1 MEPAPASPTPPS
13 VAPVPPR
20 RRRRW
25 LRRLI
30 WWLGVPVAFVLLAPH
45 IVAFDFVRTQVE
57 SELTRE
63 LGAPCHIGRLGF
75 SWFSGVAVREL
86 RIDNPAGF
94 PSERPALQLRR
105 AGGDVGLWSLWSGD
119 FVLTGELDGFEAFV
133 EQRADGKT
141 NFEAIGRSHDGN
153 GAGGNDGGG
162 SDGSDDAPPAD
173 VRSLLARLRLDLQV
187 RDARVEIRRDGQLL
201 EAMRGLTCTVRKELG
216 TSQAFVDFDA
226 QLAPLQPGGAD
237 GRLGTKLLCDLDTK
251 TVDGVLTASGV
262 VLQRYTPLLQSFAPG
277 QLTQCEGTVN
287 GTVRVRGGASGVQLG
302 GELVV
307 AAPRLAGPALRGMA
321 IHGERWSLTP
331 ELSAKFAG
339 ERTDCDLSRCALD
352 LGWLRLRGAP
362 SPADAPAGTVRLH
375 GELDVAAMAAFGGPM
390 PPSLRDGGSKLAV
403 DVDVPAAVL
412 RGEFDVPALLGELA
426 ATARF
431 DASMLQ
437 AFGLTARGLV
447 LNVALRGGALA
458 LQLGDGASLD
468 GGSLALSATAS
479 LTTDAPAQL
488 QLRWRNGELRGPVT
502 AGLRYV
508 VPLFAGLDADT
519 AALQGRLDFGAALQ
533 GPLRPRA
540 DETWLQWLDRWAGDG
555 DVALR
560 QVAFAPASQLG
571 TLLQPV
577 GTMFGP
583 TATLGRTQ
591 NGKALLAIDDLKSP
605 FRFAAGAITLQATQ
619 WLAQGKRIGLS
630 GSTRLDGTLDFGFD
644 LSDLLRG
651 HRDGDRVLK
660 ALGGSLPPASLR
672 GTVNAPAL
680 ALPDLQGVLERV
692 LKNEVLEQG
701 AGLLQRELERLLRKQ
716 PQR

>member
-1 MEPAPASPTPPS
+1 M
-13 VAPVPPR
+13 
-20 RRRRW
+20 
-25 LRRLI
+25 
-30 WWLGVPVAFVLLAPH
+30 PVALVLLAPH
-45 IVAFDFVRTQVE
+45 VVAFDFVRTQVE

-75 SWFSGVAVREL
+75 SWFSGVAVRDL
-86 RIDNPAGF
+86 RIDNPDGF
-94 PSERPALQLRR
+94 SRERPALQLRR
-105 AGGDVGLWSLWSGD
+105 AAGDVGLWSLWHGD

-133 EQRADGKT
+133 EQRADGTT
-141 NFEAIGRSHDGN
+141 NFESIGRSHDGTVDGDN
-153 GAGGNDGGG
+153 HGGG
-162 SDGSDDAPPAD
+162 GDEPQTAD

-187 RDARVEIRRDGQLL
+187 RDARIEIRRDGQLL
-201 EAMRGLTCTVRKELG
+201 EAMRALTCTVRKELG
-216 TSQAFVDFDA
+216 ASQAHVDFDA

-237 GRLGTKLLCDLDTK
+237 GRLGTKLQCDLDTK

-262 VLQRYTPLLQSFAPG
+262 VLQRYAPLLQSFAPG

-287 GTVRVRGGASGVQLG
+287 GTVRVRGGAAGVQLG

-331 ELSAKFAG
+331 ELSAQFVG
-339 ERTDCDLSRCALD
+339 DRTDCDLSRCALD

-362 SPADAPAGTVRLH
+362 SPAGAPTGTVRLH

-390 PPSLRDGGSKLAV
+390 PTWLRDGGSKLAL
-403 DVDVPAAVL
+403 DVDVPTAVL
-412 RGEFDVPALLGELA
+412 RSEFDLQTLLGQLA

-431 DASMLQ
+431 DASELR
-437 AFGLTARGLV
+437 AYGFTARGL
-447 LNVALRGGALA
+447 ALTGSLRDGALA

-468 GGSLALSATAS
+468 GGALSLSMRAP
-479 LTTDAPAQL
+479 LTQEAPAQL

-502 AGLRYV
+502 QGLRYV

-519 AALQGRLDFGAALQ
+519 AALQGRLDFGASLQ
-533 GPLRPRA
+533 GPVRPHG

-577 GTMFGP
+577 GTAFGP

-591 NGKALLAIDDLKSP
+591 NGKALLAIDDLKAP

-651 HRDGDRVLK
+651 HRDGDRVLQ
-660 ALGGSLPPASLR
+660 ALGGSLPPALLR
-672 GTVNAPAL
+672 GTIDAPAL
-680 ALPDLQGVLERV
+680 ALPDLQTVLARV
-692 LKNEVLEQG
+692 LTNEVLEQG
-701 AGLLQRELERLLRKQ
+701 TGLLQRELDRLLRKK
-716 PQR
+716 PK

>member
-1 MEPAPASPTPPS
+1 MDSAAASPTPPP

-30 WWLGVPVAFVLLAPH
+30 WWLGVPVALVLLAPH
-45 IVAFDFVRTQVE
+45 IVAFDFVRTRVE
-57 SELTRE
+57 SELSRE
-63 LGAPCHIGRLGF
+63 LGAPCRIGRLGF
-75 SWFSGVAVREL
+75 SWFSGVAVRDL

-105 AGGDVGLWSLWSGD
+105 AAGDIGLWSLWRGD
-119 FVLTGELDGFEAFV
+119 FVLTGELDGCEVFV

-141 NFEAIGRSHDGN
+141 NFDAIGRAPDVHV
-153 GAGGNDGGG
+153 GGGDDGGG
-162 SDGSDDAPPAD
+162 RDDAPPDD

-216 TSQAFVDFDA
+216 ASQAFVDFDA

-237 GRLGTKLLCDLDTK
+237 GRLGTKLQCDLDTR

-262 VLQRYTPLLQSFAPG
+262 VLQRYAPLLQSFAPG

-287 GTVRVRGGASGVQLG
+287 GTVRVRGGVSGVQLG

-375 GELDVAAMAAFGGPM
+375 GELDLAAMAAFGGPM
-390 PPSLRDGGSKLAV
+390 PTWLRDGGSKLAI

-412 RGEFDVPALLGELA
+412 HGEFDLQSLLGDLA

-431 DASMLQ
+431 DARELR
-437 AFGLTARGLV
+437 AYGLTARGLA
-447 LNVALRGGALA
+447 LTGSLRGGALA

-519 AALQGRLDFGAALQ
+519 AALQGRLDFGTTLQ

-540 DETWLQWLDRWAGDG
+540 NETWLQWLDRWAGDG
-555 DVALR
+555 DLALR
-560 QVAFAPASQLG
+560 QVAFAPAPQLG

-577 GTMFGP
+577 GATFGP
-583 TATLGRTQ
+583 TATLGRTT
-591 NGKALLAIDDLKSP
+591 NGKALLAIDDLKAP

-644 LSDLLRG
+644 VSDLLRG
-651 HRDGDRVLK
+651 HRDGERVLK

-701 AGLLQRELERLLRKQ
+701 AGLLQRELEKLLRKQ
-716 PQR
+716 PK

>member
-1 MEPAPASPTPPS
+1 M
-13 VAPVPPR
+13 PVT
-20 RRRRW
+20 
-25 LRRLI
+25 L
-30 WWLGVPVAFVLLAPH
+30 VLLAPH
-45 IVAFDFVRTQVE
+45 VVAFDFVRTKIE
-57 SELTRE
+57 SELSAQ

-75 SWFSGVAVREL
+75 SWFTGAAVRDL
-86 RIDNPAGF
+86 RIDNPDGF

-105 AGGDVGLWSLWSGD
+105 AAGDFGLWSLWRGN
-119 FVLTGELDGFEAFV
+119 FVLTGELDGCEVFV

-141 NFEAIGRSHDGN
+141 NFEAIGGAHDVHT
-153 GAGGNDGGG
+153 GGG
-162 SDGSDDAPPAD
+162 SGGGPAEPESDD
-173 VRSLLARLRLDLQV
+173 VRSLLGRLRLDLQV
-187 RDARVEIRRDGQLL
+187 RDARIEIRRDGQLL
-201 EAMRGLTCTVRKELG
+201 EAMRGLACTVRKELG
-216 TSQAFVDFDA
+216 ASQLHLDFDA

-237 GRLGTKLLCDLDTK
+237 GRLGTKLQCDLDTK

-262 VLQRYTPLLQSFAPG
+262 VLQRYAPLLQSLAPG

-287 GTVRVRGGASGVQLG
+287 GTVRIRGGAAGVQLG

-307 AAPRLAGPALRGMA
+307 AAPRFAGPALRGMT

-331 ELSAKFAG
+331 ELSAQSEG
-339 ERTDCDLSRCALD
+339 EHTTCDLSRCALD

-362 SPADAPAGTVRLH
+362 SPASAPAGTVRLQ

-390 PPSLRDGGSKLAV
+390 PTWLRDGGSKLAL

-412 RGEFDVPALLGELA
+412 RGEFDVQPLLGQLA

-431 DASMLQ
+431 DASKLQ
-437 AFGLTARGLV
+437 AFGLTARGLA
-447 LNVALRGGALA
+447 LSGALRDGTLT

-479 LTTDAPAQL
+479 LTSDAPAQL

-502 AGLRYV
+502 QGLRYV

-519 AALQGRLDFGAALQ
+519 TALQGRLDFGASLQ

-540 DETWLQWLDRWAGDG
+540 NETWLQWLDRWAGNG

-560 QVAFAPASQLG
+560 QVAFAPAPQLG

-577 GTMFGP
+577 GAAFGP
-583 TATLGRTQ
+583 AATLGRTQ
-591 NGKALLAIDDLKSP
+591 NGKALLAIDELKAP

-644 LSDLLRG
+644 VSDLLRG
-651 HRDGDRVLK
+651 HRDGDRALK

-701 AGLLQRELERLLRKQ
+701 AGLLQRELERLRGF
-716 PQR
+716 

>member
-1 MEPAPASPTPPS
+1 MDSAPASPTPSP

-30 WWLGVPVAFVLLAPH
+30 WWLGVPVALVLLAPH
-45 IVAFDFVRTQVE
+45 VVAFDFVRE
-57 SELTRE
+57 RIERELSAQ

-75 SWFSGVAVREL
+75 SWFTGAAVRDL
-86 RIDNPAGF
+86 RIDNPEGF
-94 PSERPALQLRR
+94 SRERPALQLRR
-105 AGGDVGLWSLWSGD
+105 AAGDFGLWSLWRGN
-119 FVLTGELDGFEAFV
+119 FVLTGELDGCEVFV
-133 EQRADGKT
+133 EQRTDGTT
-141 NFEAIGRSHDGN
+141 NFEAIGGAHDVHT
-153 GAGGNDGGG
+153 GGG
-162 SDGSDDAPPAD
+162 SGGPAEPESDD
-173 VRSLLARLRLDLQV
+173 VRSLLARLRLDLQL

-216 TSQAFVDFDA
+216 ASQAHVDFDA

-237 GRLGTKLLCDLDTK
+237 GRLGTKVQCDLDTK

-262 VLQRYTPLLQSFAPG
+262 VLQRYAPLLQSFAPG

-287 GTVRVRGGASGVQLG
+287 GTVRVRGGAAGVQLG

-307 AAPRLAGPALRGMA
+307 AAPRFAGPALRGMA

-331 ELSAKFAG
+331 ELSAQFASD
-339 ERTDCDLSRCALD
+339 RTTCDLSRCALD
-352 LGWLRLRGAP
+352 LGWLRLRGTP
-362 SPADAPAGTVRLH
+362 SPAGAPAGTVRLR

-390 PPSLRDGGSKLAV
+390 PTWLRDGGSKLAL
-403 DVDVPAAVL
+403 DVDVPTAVL
-412 RGEFDVPALLGELA
+412 RSEFDLQTLLGQLA

-431 DASMLQ
+431 DASELR
-437 AFGLTARGLV
+437 AYGFTARGL
-447 LNVALRGGALA
+447 ALTGSLRDGALA

-468 GGSLALSATAS
+468 GGALSLSMRAP
-479 LTTDAPAQL
+479 LTQEAPAQL

-502 AGLRYV
+502 QGLRYV

-519 AALQGRLDFGAALQ
+519 AALQGRLDFGASLQ
-533 GPLRPRA
+533 GPVRPHGN
-540 DETWLQWLDRWAGDG
+540 ETWLQWLDRWAGDG

-577 GTMFGP
+577 GTTFGP

-591 NGKALLAIDDLKSP
+591 NGKALLAIDDLKTP

-701 AGLLQRELERLLRKQ
+701 AGLLQRELEKLLRKQ
-716 PQR
+716 PK

>member
-1 MEPAPASPTPPS
+1 MHSAPASPTPLP

-25 LRRLI
+25 FRRLI
-30 WWLGVPVAFVLLAPH
+30 WWLGVPVALVLLAPH

-105 AGGDVGLWSLWSGD
+105 AAGDIGLWSLWRGD
-119 FVLTGELDGFEAFV
+119 LELTGELDGCEAFV
-133 EQRADGKT
+133 EQRADGTT
-141 NFEAIGRSHDGN
+141 NFEAIGHSQD
-153 GAGGNDGGG
+153 APTGGDANGGG
-162 SDGSDDAPPAD
+162 ADDQQDDD

-187 RDARVEIRRDGQLL
+187 RDARIEIRRDGQLL
-201 EAMRGLTCTVRKELG
+201 EAMRGLACTVRKELG

-237 GRLGTKLLCDLDTK
+237 GRLGTKLQCDLDTK

-307 AAPRLAGPALRGMA
+307 ASPRLAGPALHGMA
-321 IHGERWSLTP
+321 VHGERWSLTP

-339 ERTDCDLSRCALD
+339 DRTDCDLSRCALD
-352 LGWLRLRGAP
+352 LGWLRLRGAT
-362 SPADAPAGTVRLH
+362 SPADAPTGTVRLH
-375 GELDVAAMAAFGGPM
+375 GDLDVAAMAAFGGPI
-390 PPSLRDGGSKLAV
+390 PSWLRNGGSKLAL
-403 DVDVPAAVL
+403 DLDLPAAVL
-412 RGEFDVPALLGELA
+412 RGEFDLQSLLGQLA

-431 DASMLQ
+431 DASALQ
-437 AFGLTARGLV
+437 AYGFTARGL
-447 LNVALRGGALA
+447 ALTGSLRNGALA

-468 GGSLALSATAS
+468 GGPLSLS
-479 LTTDAPAQL
+479 LTAPLTTEAPAQL
-488 QLRWRNGELRGPVT
+488 RLNWRNGELRGPVT
-502 AGLRYV
+502 EGLRYV

-519 AALQGRLDFGAALQ
+519 AALQGRLDFGASLQ

-540 DETWLQWLDRWAGDG
+540 NETWLQWLDRWAGDG

-560 QVAFAPASQLG
+560 QVAFAPAPQLG

-577 GTMFGP
+577 GTTFGP
-583 TATLGRTQ
+583 ATTLGRTQ
-591 NGKALLAIDDLKSP
+591 NGKALLAIDDLKAP

-619 WLAQGKRIGLS
+619 WLTQGKRIGLS

-716 PQR
+716 PK

>member
-1 MEPAPASPTPPS
+1 
-13 VAPVPPR
+13 VPPR
-20 RRRRW
+20 RRRR
-25 LRRLI
+25 LFRRLI
-30 WWLGVPVAFVLLAPH
+30 WWLGVPVALVLLAPH
-45 IVAFDFVRTQVE
+45 VVAFDFVRTRIE
-57 SELTRE
+57 SELSAQ

-75 SWFSGVAVREL
+75 SWFTGVAVRDL
-86 RIDNPAGF
+86 RIDNPEGF
-94 PSERPALQLRR
+94 SRERPALQLRR
-105 AGGDVGLWSLWSGD
+105 AAGDFGLWSLWRGN
-119 FVLTGELDGFEAFV
+119 FVLTGELDGCEVFV
-133 EQRADGKT
+133 EQRADGTT
-141 NFEAIGRSHDGN
+141 NFEAIG
-153 GAGGNDGGG
+153 GAHEVHTGGG
-162 SDGSDDAPPAD
+162 SDGGGPGGPESDD

-187 RDARVEIRRDGQLL
+187 RDARIEIRRDGQML

-216 TSQAFVDFDA
+216 ASQLHLDFDA
-226 QLAPLQPGGAD
+226 QLAPLQSGGAD
-237 GRLGTKLLCDLDTK
+237 GRLGTKLQCDLDTK

-262 VLQRYTPLLQSFAPG
+262 VLQRYAPLLQSLAPG

-287 GTVRVRGGASGVQLG
+287 GTVRIRGGAAGVQLG

-307 AAPRLAGPALRGMA
+307 AAPRFAGPALRGMT

-331 ELSAKFAG
+331 ELSAQFAG
-339 ERTDCDLSRCALD
+339 DRTDCDLSRCALD

-362 SPADAPAGTVRLH
+362 SPAGAPAGTMRLH

-390 PPSLRDGGSKLAV
+390 PTWLRDGGSKLAL

-412 RGEFDVPALLGELA
+412 RGEFDLQALLGQLA

-431 DASMLQ
+431 DASELR
-437 AFGLTARGLV
+437 AHGFTARGL
-447 LNVALRGGALA
+447 ALTGSLRDGALA

-468 GGSLALSATAS
+468 GGALSLSLAAP
-479 LTTDAPAQL
+479 LTREAPAQL
-488 QLRWRNGELRGPVT
+488 QLRWRNGEVRGPVT

-519 AALQGRLDFGAALQ
+519 AALQGRLDFGASLQ

-540 DETWLQWLDRWAGDG
+540 NETWLQWLDRWAGDG
-555 DVALR
+555 DIALR
-560 QVAFAPASQLG
+560 QVAFAPASQLR

-577 GTMFGP
+577 GAAFGP
-583 TATLGRTQ
+583 AATLGRTT
-591 NGKALLAIDDLKSP
+591 NGKPLLAIDELKTP

-644 LSDLLRG
+644 VSDLLRG

-701 AGLLQRELERLLRKQ
+701 AGLLQRELEKLLRKQ
-716 PQR
+716 PK